1 MDNSSI
7 EIITTGNELLSGI
20 TIDKNFNWLCESLF
34 SLGAQVRFHQCI
46 SDNLDDLVKALNIAQ
61 KRSKFILFTGGLG
74 PTDDDLTRESASQFF
89 SRKLVLN
96 KKIEKEIK
104 LIFKKRNRPYSLINK
119 KQAMFPEGAE
129 IIQNPKG
136 TAPGFCIKDK
146 GSFFYFFPGVPSELR
161 AMVQKSAFQK
171 IKNLLVKE
179 KNFFTSET
187 LKVFGITESELA
199 EKIKKIK
206 SKNTFIGYRPHK
218 FEIHLRI
225 ISTGKSKKISKN
237 ECLKIKLRLI
247 KVLQKY
253 VFTDKDVTLQE
264 VIVNLLKKKKYTIS
278 FAESCTGGL
287 ISNLITNVPGSSSVF
302 GLSFIT
308 YSNKSKNLVLKVS
321 NKKLME
327 HGAVSKEVVSEMARG
342 LNRISESNIS
352 VAVSGIAGPSGG
364 SADKPV
370 GTVYVSYLINKKISV
385 KRYSFL
391 GDRESIKLRTALEVL
406 NHIRKN
412 IL

>member
-171 IKNLLVKE
+171 IKNFLVKE

-237 ECLKIKLRLI
+237 ECLKIKHRLI

-253 VFTDKDVTLQE
+253 IFTDKDVTLQE

-302 GLSFIT
+302 GISFIT
-308 YSNKSKNLVLKVS
+308 YSNKSKNLILKVP
-321 NKKLME
+321 NKKLIE

-352 VAVSGIAGPSGG
+352 VAVSGIAGPNGG

-370 GTVYVSYLINKKISV
+370 GTVYVSYIINKKISV

>member
-253 VFTDKDVTLQE
+253 IFTDKDVTLQE

>member
-1 MDNSSI
+1 MENSSI

-46 SDNLDDLVKALNIAQ
+46 SDNLDDLVKALDIAQ

-129 IIQNPKG
+129 IIQNPRG

-171 IKNLLVKE
+171 IKKLLVKE

-253 VFTDKDVTLQE
+253 IFTDKDVTLQE
-264 VIVNLLKKKKYTIS
+264 VVVNLLKNKKYTIS

-287 ISNLITNVPGSSSVF
+287 ISNLITNVPGSSSIF

-308 YSNKSKNLVLKVS
+308 YSNKSKNLILKVS
-321 NKKLME
+321 NKKLIE
-327 HGAVSKEVVSEMARG
+327 YGAVSKEVVSEMARG

-370 GTVYVSYLINKKISV
+370 GTVYVSYIINKKISV

>member
-1 MDNSSI
+1 MNNTSI

-34 SLGAQVRFHQCI
+34 SFGAQVRFHQCI
-46 SDNLDDLVKALNIAQ
+46 SDNLEDLVKALSIAQ

-74 PTDDDLTRESASQFF
+74 PTDDDLTRESASRFF
-89 SRKLVLN
+89 SRKLIFN
-96 KKIEKEIK
+96 KKIESDIK

-119 KQAMFPEGAE
+119 KQAMFPEGSQ

-161 AMVQKSAFQK
+161 AMAKKSAFQK
-171 IKNLLVKE
+171 IKNTLVKE
-179 KNFFTSET
+179 KIFFTSET

-206 SKNTFIGYRPHK
+206 SKNTYIGYRPHK

-225 ISTGKSKKISKN
+225 ISSGKSKKLSKD
-237 ECLKIKLRLI
+237 ECLKIKIRLT
-247 KVLQKY
+247 KALQEY
-253 VFTDKDVTLQE
+253 IFTDKDITLQE
-264 VIVNLLKKKKYTIS
+264 SVVNLLKKKKYTIS

-302 GLSFIT
+302 GLGLVT
-308 YSNKSKNLVLKVS
+308 YSNKSKNSLLKVS
-321 NKKLME
+321 NKKLIE
-327 HGAVSKEVVSEMARG
+327 HGAVSKEVVFEMVRN
-342 LNRISESNIS
+342 LNKIAESNIS

-364 SADKPV
+364 SVDKPV
-370 GTVYVSYLINKKISV
+370 GTVYVSFIIDKKISV
-385 KRYSFL
+385 KKYSFV

-406 NHIRKN
+406 NHVRKN

>member
-136 TAPGFCIKDK
+136 TAPGFCIKDQ

-253 VFTDKDVTLQE
+253 IFTDKDVTLQE
-264 VIVNLLKKKKYTIS
+264 VIVDLLKKKKYTIS

-308 YSNKSKNLVLKVS
+308 YSNKSKNLILKVS

-342 LNRISESNIS
+342 LNRIAESNIS

-370 GTVYVSYLINKKISV
+370 GTVYVSYIINKKISV

>member
-46 SDNLDDLVKALNIAQ
+46 SDNLDDLVKALDIAQ

-104 LIFKKRNRPYSLINK
+104 LIFKKRNRSYSLINK

-179 KNFFTSET
+179 KIFFTSET

-253 VFTDKDVTLQE
+253 IFTDKDVTLQE

>member
-34 SLGAQVRFHQCI
+34 SLGAQVRFHQCA
-46 SDNLDDLVKALNIAQ
+46 SDNLYDLVKALDIAQ

-253 VFTDKDVTLQE
+253 IFTDKDVTLQE

-308 YSNKSKNLVLKVS
+308 YSNKSKNLILKVS

-342 LNRISESNIS
+342 LNKISESNIS

-370 GTVYVSYLINKKISV
+370 GTVYVSYIINKKISV

>member
-46 SDNLDDLVKALNIAQ
+46 SDNLDDLVKALDIAQ

-104 LIFKKRNRPYSLINK
+104 LIFKKRNRSYSLINK

-253 VFTDKDVTLQE
+253 IFTDKDVTLQE

>member
-74 PTDDDLTRESASQFF
+74 PTDDDLTRESASRFF
-89 SRKLVLN
+89 SQKLVLN

-253 VFTDKDVTLQE
+253 IFTDKDVTLQE

-370 GTVYVSYLINKKISV
+370 GTVYVSYMINKKISV

>member
-34 SLGAQVRFHQCI
+34 SLGAQVRFHQCV
-46 SDNLDDLVKALNIAQ
+46 SDNLYDLVKALDIAQ

-253 VFTDKDVTLQE
+253 IFTDKDVTLQE

-308 YSNKSKNLVLKVS
+308 YSNKSKNLILKVS

-370 GTVYVSYLINKKISV
+370 GTVYVSYIINKKISV

>member
-171 IKNLLVKE
+171 IKNFLVKE

-253 VFTDKDVTLQE
+253 IFTDKDVTLQE

>member
-104 LIFKKRNRPYSLINK
+104 LIFKKRNRPYSLINT

-253 VFTDKDVTLQE
+253 IFTDKDVTLQE

>member
-46 SDNLDDLVKALNIAQ
+46 SDNLDDLVKALDIAQ

-104 LIFKKRNRPYSLINK
+104 LIFKKRNRSYSLINK

-179 KNFFTSET
+179 KIFFTSET

-206 SKNTFIGYRPHK
+206 SKNTFMVYRNHK

-225 ISTGKSKKISKN
+225 IYTGKSKKISKN

-253 VFTDKDVTLQE
+253 IFTDKDVTLQE

>member
-34 SLGAQVRFHQCI
+34 SLGAQVRFHQCV
-46 SDNLDDLVKALNIAQ
+46 SDNLYDLVKALDIAQ

-253 VFTDKDVTLQE
+253 IFTDKDVTLQE

-370 GTVYVSYLINKKISV
+370 GTVYVSYIINKKISV

>member
-129 IIQNPKG
+129 IIQNPRG

-253 VFTDKDVTLQE
+253 IFTDKDVTLQE

-308 YSNKSKNLVLKVS
+308 YSNKSKNLILKVS

-370 GTVYVSYLINKKISV
+370 GTVYVSYMINKKISV

>member
-1 MDNSSI
+1 M
-7 EIITTGNELLSGI
+7 
-20 TIDKNFNWLCESLF
+20 
-34 SLGAQVRFHQCI
+34 
-46 SDNLDDLVKALNIAQ
+46 
-61 KRSKFILFTGGLG
+61 
-74 PTDDDLTRESASQFF
+74 
-89 SRKLVLN
+89 
-96 KKIEKEIK
+96 K
-104 LIFKKRNRPYSLINK
+104 LIKFKI
-119 KQAMFPEGAE
+119 
-129 IIQNPKG
+129 
-136 TAPGFCIKDK
+136 
-146 GSFFYFFPGVPSELR
+146 
-161 AMVQKSAFQK
+161 
-171 IKNLLVKE
+171 
-179 KNFFTSET
+179 
-187 LKVFGITESELA
+187 
-199 EKIKKIK
+199 
-206 SKNTFIGYRPHK
+206 
-218 FEIHLRI
+218 
-225 ISTGKSKKISKN
+225 
-237 ECLKIKLRLI
+237 
-247 KVLQKY
+247 
-253 VFTDKDVTLQE
+253 
-264 VIVNLLKKKKYTIS
+264 NLLKKKKYTIS

>member
-34 SLGAQVRFHQCI
+34 SLGAQVRFHQCA
-46 SDNLDDLVKALNIAQ
+46 SDNLYDLVKALDIAQ

-161 AMVQKSAFQK
+161 AMVQKSAFPK
-171 IKNLLVKE
+171 IKNYQEKKE
-179 KNFFTSET
+179 
-187 LKVFGITESELA
+187 
-199 EKIKKIK
+199 
-206 SKNTFIGYRPHK
+206 
-218 FEIHLRI
+218 
-225 ISTGKSKKISKN
+225 
-237 ECLKIKLRLI
+237 
-247 KVLQKY
+247 
-253 VFTDKDVTLQE
+253 
-264 VIVNLLKKKKYTIS
+264 
-278 FAESCTGGL
+278 
-287 ISNLITNVPGSSSVF
+287 
-302 GLSFIT
+302 
-308 YSNKSKNLVLKVS
+308 
-321 NKKLME
+321 
-327 HGAVSKEVVSEMARG
+327 
-342 LNRISESNIS
+342 
-352 VAVSGIAGPSGG
+352 
-364 SADKPV
+364 
-370 GTVYVSYLINKKISV
+370 
-385 KRYSFL
+385 
-391 GDRESIKLRTALEVL
+391 
-406 NHIRKN
+406 
-412 IL
+412 

>member
-253 VFTDKDVTLQE
+253 IFTDKDVTLQE

-308 YSNKSKNLVLKVS
+308 YSNKSKNLILKVS

>member
-61 KRSKFILFTGGLG
+61 KRSKIILFTGGLG

-237 ECLKIKLRLI
+237 ECSKIKLRLI

-253 VFTDKDVTLQE
+253 IFTDKDVTLQE

-308 YSNKSKNLVLKVS
+308 YSNKSKNLILKVS

-370 GTVYVSYLINKKISV
+370 GTIYVSYIINKKISV